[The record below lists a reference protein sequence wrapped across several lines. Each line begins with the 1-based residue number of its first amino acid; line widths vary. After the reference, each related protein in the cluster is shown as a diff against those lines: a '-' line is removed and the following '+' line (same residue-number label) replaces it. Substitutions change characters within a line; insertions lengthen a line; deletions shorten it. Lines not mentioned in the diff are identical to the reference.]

1 MIALVSAFASPPI
14 GDGDRAAPLALGPWS
29 PADGAKPASSVP
41 ATAEPL
47 VPAKRPRASPSAW
60 VVGGFVDMQYVMNSN
75 FPDNHLFRGTPVTAR
90 TGEFSPNLLVGYV
103 RKDPVASPWMFEVA
117 LQAGAAAD
125 AVYAADPVPGGD
137 SGHFAGPETWKHIG
151 RAWGGVRLR
160 SGVELAVGLMPA
172 PTHFGSF
179 WTKDNW
185 HASITWGYSSVPF
198 VLTGLRAFVPLGAR
212 AGVSLWLVNGYG
224 TLADVNRAP
233 SGLVNLLVGVAKG
246 WTLVQNVYA
255 GPESVDL
262 RVSAC
267 RVLLDSQIVYM
278 RERWGVALVGDY
290 GRERL
295 TWLEGQPVA
304 AWANGMVSLR
314 WQVLAGRRV
323 RWGMAARPE
332 FFWDH
337 RGRIFGG
344 PALDRWLVGGTYTND
359 VHLFGALL
367 LRVEYRYDR
376 ALGEGGFF
384 YRREA
389 TVDGARGLAVQQH
402 SLIFGFVVYIER
414 GFAALRR

>member
-1 MIALVSAFASPPI
+1 MWIGMNALAATLASLPT
-14 GDGDRAAPLALGPWS
+14 LGPWS
-29 PADGAKPASSVP
+29 PAAEGARAAPAAPKAPGP
-41 ATAEPL
+41 ARAP
-47 VPAKRPRASPSAW
+47 VRPSGW
-60 VVGGFVDMQYVMNSN
+60 VVGGFVDTQYVVNSN
-75 FPDNHLFRGTPVTAR
+75 FPANHVFRGTPVTAR

-137 SGHFAGPETWKHIG
+137 SGRYSGPETWKHIG

-160 SGVELAVGLMPA
+160 SGVEIAAGLMPA

-198 VLTGLRAFVPLGAR
+198 VLTGLRAYLPLGAR
-212 AGVSLWLVNGYG
+212 AGVNLWLVNGYG
-224 TLADVNRAP
+224 TLADANRAP
-233 SGLVNLLVGVAKG
+233 SGLVNLVVKPARDL
-246 WTLVQNVYA
+246 TLVQNVYA
-255 GPESVDL
+255 GPEDGDL
-262 RVSAC
+262 RLSAW
-267 RVLLDSQIVYM
+267 RMLIDSQVVFT
-278 RERWGVALVGDY
+278 RERWAVAVVGDY

-314 WQVLAGRRV
+314 WHVLGRRA

-337 RGRIFGG
+337 RGRMFGG
-344 PALDRWLVGGTYTND
+344 PVLDRWLVAGTYTND
-359 VHLFGALL
+359 FHLLDALL

-376 ALGEGGFF
+376 ALGDGGFF
-384 YRREA
+384 YRGDA
-389 TVDGARGLAVQQH
+389 TTDGAKGLAAQQH
-402 SLIFGFVVYIER
+402 SLIFGFVASIER
-414 GFAALRR
+414 SLAPSRR

>member
-1 MIALVSAFASPPI
+1 MWIATITLVSALASPPM
-14 GDGDRAAPLALGPWS
+14 LGPWS
-29 PADGAKPASSVP
+29 PAADSARAAPVGATPSGPLKPV
-41 ATAEPL
+41 EPL
-47 VPAKRPRASPSAW
+47 SPRTSGW
-60 VVGGFVDMQYVMNSN
+60 VVGGFVDTQYVVNSN
-75 FPDNHLFRGTPVTAR
+75 FPGNHVFRGTPVTAR

-103 RKDPVASPWMFEVA
+103 RKDPVRSPWMLEVA
-117 LQAGAAAD
+117 IQAGAAAD

-137 SGHFAGPETWKHIG
+137 SGHYSGPETWKHIG

-160 SGVELAVGLMPA
+160 SGVELAAGLMPA

-212 AGVSLWLVNGYG
+212 AGVNLWLVNGYG
-224 TLADVNRAP
+224 TLADANRAP
-233 SGLVNLLVGVAKG
+233 SGLVNLLVRPARG

-255 GPESVDL
+255 GPEDVEL
-262 RVSAC
+262 RVSAW
-267 RVLLDSQIVYM
+267 RVLIDSQVVYVGKH
-278 RERWGVALVGDY
+278 WGFAVVGDY

-304 AWANGMVSLR
+304 AWANWMMSLR
-314 WQVLAGRRV
+314 WNVLGGRRA

-344 PALDRWLVGGTYTND
+344 PVLDRWLVGGTYTND
-359 VHLFGALL
+359 VDLFGALL

-384 YRREA
+384 YRGDA
-389 TVDGARGLAVQQH
+389 TVASAEGLAARQH
-402 SLIFGFVVYIER
+402 SLIFGFVAYIER
-414 GFAALRR
+414 GLAASRR